1 VRVALVTKI
10 FPSSI
15 HQWAGHSAYQ
25 TIRVLAQRTD
35 LQAFY
40 PYAVY
45 PSALTRFDRVPKP
58 DPTWQPEGV
67 PTTYIPHPG
76 LPGLTRHLN
85 GHLIARKLLPYVR
98 AFRPDIV
105 LSYFI
110 YPYGYAAI
118 RIARALGVPAVLT
131 AIGSDL
137 HSIPDPLTLRLTR
150 SALRDA
156 DFVSTTS
163 GDLCTLARTLGAD
176 PTRSRPKLNGCDT
189 TVFYPR
195 DKQQS
200 RAALSLDPDKDTVVY
215 VGRLDVRK
223 GLVELIEAAANL
235 GPNRPNLR
243 VYIVGDGPD
252 KPALTAAIVAH
263 NAAPWV
269 TLVPSCPTDQ
279 VAIWMAA
286 ADLVTLPSYNE
297 GCPNVV
303 IEALA
308 AGRPVVATN
317 VGGIP
322 EIMDDTC
329 GRMVP
334 PRNVPALAQALDEVL
349 TQTWDAK
356 TISAKHGRSWPDV
369 AAELHTVLEE
379 AIAAKR
385 ATS

>member
-1 VRVALVTKI
+1 MRVALVTKI

-25 TIRVLAQRTD
+25 TIRILAQHTD
-35 LQAFY
+35 LHAFY

-45 PSALTRFDRVPKP
+45 PSALSRFDRSPKP

-67 PTTYIPHPG
+67 STTYVPHPG
-76 LPGLTRHLN
+76 LPGVTRHLN
-85 GHLIARKLLPYVR
+85 GSIIARTLLPYVR
-98 AFRPDIV
+98 AFNPDIV

-118 RIARALGVPAVLT
+118 RVARALGVPAVLT

-137 HSIPDPLTLRLTR
+137 HSIPDPLTRALTR
-150 SALRDA
+150 STLRDA

-163 GDLCTLARTLGAD
+163 GDLCNLARTLGAD
-176 PTRSRPKLNGCDT
+176 PARSRPKLNGCDT
-189 TVFYPR
+189 TIFYPR

-215 VGRLDVRK
+215 VGRLDIRK
-223 GLVELIEAAANL
+223 GLIELIEAAATL
-235 GPNRPNLR
+235 GPTRPNLR

-252 KPALTAAIVAH
+252 KPALTAAIAMH
-263 NAAPWV
+263 HAAPWV

-308 AGRPVVATN
+308 AGRPVVSTN

-334 PRNVPALAQALDEVL
+334 PRNVPALARALHEVL
-349 TQTWDAK
+349 SQTWDAAA
-356 TISAKHGRSWPDV
+356 IASKHGRSWSDV
-369 AAELHTVLEE
+369 AAELY
-379 AIAAKR
+379 AILTETIENRHKQ
-385 ATS
+385 T